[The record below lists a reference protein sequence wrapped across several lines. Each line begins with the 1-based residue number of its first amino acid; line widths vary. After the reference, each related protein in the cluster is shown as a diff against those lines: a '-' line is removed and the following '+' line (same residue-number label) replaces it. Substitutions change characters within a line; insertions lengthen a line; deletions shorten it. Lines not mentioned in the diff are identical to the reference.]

1 MNRAQVSMLDEIIVD
16 NFAGGGGAST
26 GIELATGRP
35 VTIAINHDPAAIRMH
50 KTNHPYTEHLQASVW
65 DVDPEKVCAGRP
77 VGLAWFSPDCFE
89 AGTLILTATGY
100 KPIERVK
107 EGDIVLTHKMR
118 WRPVTAT
125 MQTER
130 EEMIIKGYGH
140 PGIVCSTGH
149 PFYVET
155 RSKVWNNERRN
166 YDCVYSKPTWKKASE
181 LTNNDYWGTPTF
193 VEPLPI
199 PDVKKTN
206 NKSVSIP
213 VDERLLWLAGRYTGD
228 GWTRFDDDRGD
239 VVIICGRRDIEYLKE
254 KLNMWKRSGERCKD
268 GELAWNFREVRTGGQ
283 FTCSCRALVKWLREN
298 FGHLATGKKIPAW
311 LFGAPLSY
319 KKAFLDG
326 YIGADGHLAGNLVE
340 ASTVSKELA
349 FGLRTLVATTDRSP
363 MVYFQE
369 QSGNVIEG
377 RKVNVKPI
385 YKVKWREGLDEAHTQ
400 THVADEILWA
410 PIREVK
416 NTGNRKVFYN
426 ISVDEDESYIAE
438 GLIVHNCK
446 HFSKA
451 KGAALVDRNIRGLA
465 WIVLRWA
472 GTVKPRVIILE
483 NVEEF
488 QTWGPVR
495 KGKPVKKKA
504 GCTFQKWLGQLKDLG
519 YTVEFR
525 VLIAADYGAPTSRKR
540 FVLIARCDGRPIV
553 WPERTHAPAESAEVK
568 CGKYKPWRSAAEI
581 IDWSLPCPSVFA
593 TKGEIQERYGVKA
606 VRPLAD
612 NTMRRVIR
620 GVDKFTI
627 KSGKPFIVPTGYGER
642 KGQAPRVHDIEA
654 PVPTVVATGK
664 ENLCRPLLTPITVS
678 NTTNSVGG
686 SAAEPVHTVT
696 TAGNQMLVSPSLIQ
710 YHTEQSE
717 NVRAN
722 GVETPLPT
730 VDASNR
736 YGLTTAHL
744 VEYFSTGRPL
754 DVRIP
759 MHTVTSRDR
768 EALTAVHIAE
778 FKGQDKG
785 QSVDRPLRTITA
797 CIGEFAE
804 VQTRVVQYTP
814 DADLKYWPEIRALLN
829 KHCGYSLSEDEVL
842 LLNIRDTWYFI
853 SDIGLR
859 MLTPRELYAAMGFPP
874 DYIIDKDYEGNDYPK
889 SQQVARCGN
898 AVCPPMATA
907 VVMANLPEWNRKA
920 FTTMSELA
928 SAVAV

>member
-1 MNRAQVSMLDEIIVD
+1 MSMLDEIIVD

-35 VTIAINHDPAAIRMH
+35 VTIAINHDPAAILMH

-77 VGLAWFSPDCFE
+77 VGLAWFSPD
-89 AGTLILTATGY
+89 
-100 KPIERVK
+100 
-107 EGDIVLTHKMR
+107 
-118 WRPVTAT
+118 
-125 MQTER
+125 
-130 EEMIIKGYGH
+130 
-140 PGIVCSTGH
+140 
-149 PFYVET
+149 
-155 RSKVWNNERRN
+155 
-166 YDCVYSKPTWKKASE
+166 
-181 LTNNDYWGTPTF
+181 
-193 VEPLPI
+193 
-199 PDVKKTN
+199 
-206 NKSVSIP
+206 
-213 VDERLLWLAGRYTGD
+213 
-228 GWTRFDDDRGD
+228 
-239 VVIICGRRDIEYLKE
+239 
-254 KLNMWKRSGERCKD
+254 
-268 GELAWNFREVRTGGQ
+268 
-283 FTCSCRALVKWLREN
+283 
-298 FGHLATGKKIPAW
+298 
-311 LFGAPLSY
+311 
-319 KKAFLDG
+319 
-326 YIGADGHLAGNLVE
+326 
-340 ASTVSKELA
+340 
-349 FGLRTLVATTDRSP
+349 
-363 MVYFQE
+363 
-369 QSGNVIEG
+369 
-377 RKVNVKPI
+377 
-385 YKVKWREGLDEAHTQ
+385 
-400 THVADEILWA
+400 
-410 PIREVK
+410 
-416 NTGNRKVFYN
+416 
-426 ISVDEDESYIAE
+426 
-438 GLIVHNCK
+438 CK

-495 KGKPVKKKA
+495 KGKPVKKKT
-504 GCTFQKWLGQLKDLG
+504 GRTFQKWLGQLKDLG

-525 VLIAADYGAPTSRKR
+525 ILIAADYGAPTSRKR

-593 TKGEIQERYGVKA
+593 TKGEIQEQYGVKA

-797 CIGEFAE
+797 SIGEFAE

-814 DADLKYWPEIRALLN
+814 DADLKYWPEIRVLLN

-920 FTTMSELA
+920 LTTMTELA

>member
-1 MNRAQVSMLDEIIVD
+1 MSMLDEIIVD

-35 VTIAINHDPAAIRMH
+35 VTIAINHDPAAILMH
-50 KTNHPYTEHLQASVW
+50 KTNHPYTEHLQASIW

-77 VGLAWFSPDCFE
+77 VGLAWFSPD
-89 AGTLILTATGY
+89 
-100 KPIERVK
+100 
-107 EGDIVLTHKMR
+107 
-118 WRPVTAT
+118 
-125 MQTER
+125 
-130 EEMIIKGYGH
+130 
-140 PGIVCSTGH
+140 
-149 PFYVET
+149 
-155 RSKVWNNERRN
+155 
-166 YDCVYSKPTWKKASE
+166 
-181 LTNNDYWGTPTF
+181 
-193 VEPLPI
+193 
-199 PDVKKTN
+199 
-206 NKSVSIP
+206 
-213 VDERLLWLAGRYTGD
+213 
-228 GWTRFDDDRGD
+228 
-239 VVIICGRRDIEYLKE
+239 
-254 KLNMWKRSGERCKD
+254 
-268 GELAWNFREVRTGGQ
+268 
-283 FTCSCRALVKWLREN
+283 
-298 FGHLATGKKIPAW
+298 
-311 LFGAPLSY
+311 
-319 KKAFLDG
+319 
-326 YIGADGHLAGNLVE
+326 
-340 ASTVSKELA
+340 
-349 FGLRTLVATTDRSP
+349 
-363 MVYFQE
+363 
-369 QSGNVIEG
+369 
-377 RKVNVKPI
+377 
-385 YKVKWREGLDEAHTQ
+385 
-400 THVADEILWA
+400 
-410 PIREVK
+410 
-416 NTGNRKVFYN
+416 
-426 ISVDEDESYIAE
+426 
-438 GLIVHNCK
+438 CK

-472 GTVKPRVIILE
+472 GTVKPRIIILE

-593 TKGEIQERYGVKA
+593 TKGEIQEQYGVKA

-654 PVPTVVATGK
+654 PVPTVVGTGK

-797 CIGEFAE
+797 SIGEFAE

-814 DADLKYWPEIRALLN
+814 DADLKYWPEIRVLLN

-874 DYIIDKDYEGNDYPK
+874 DYIIDKDYKGNDYPK